1 MQRRELLK
9 LTGAA
14 VIGITIAPTLMAKK
28 KGAGNGSGMLH
39 LNFNENSLGMSEKAK
54 QAIINSIGIG
64 SRYPDDQR
72 SELIRQL
79 AEKYNLEDNLVS
91 LGNGSSEN
99 IRGIIQSQV
108 FKARQAKQTV
118 QLVVPDPT
126 FNYAE
131 LYAQAMNVPVVKV
144 PLTKDFQFD
153 LAKLQETAEQF
164 SGVSIFYLCNPNNPT
179 STVTPAKE
187 LFRWIKKAPEN
198 YFFLL
203 DEAYAEY
210 VQDPAFESGVK
221 LIKQGFKNVAVT
233 RTFSK
238 FYAMAGYRVG
248 YMLANSD
255 VVEEVDKFMSI
266 DNTNIA
272 GAVAALA
279 SLKDKTFAQ
288 LSLQSNEAS
297 RKIVQNA
304 LQELDLKFA
313 PSNGNFIF
321 HEIKGDVQT
330 YQERMKENGI
340 LVGREFLPIQSW
352 SRLTLG
358 TPEEMQRFVKV
369 LKEFRQNGWV

>member
-14 VIGITIAPTLMAKK
+14 VIGMTIAPSLMAKK
-28 KGAGNGSGMLH
+28 KGTGNGSAMLH

-54 QAIINSIGIG
+54 QAVINSIGIG

-72 SELIRQL
+72 SELIRRL
-79 AEKYNLEDNLVS
+79 AEKYNLEDNFVS

-118 QLVVPDPT
+118 QLIVPDPT

-131 LYAQAMNVPVVKV
+131 LYAQAMNVSVVKV
-144 PLTKDFQFD
+144 PLADDFLFD
-153 LAKLQETAEQF
+153 LDKLQEAAEKF
-164 SGVSIFYLCNPNNPT
+164 SGVSIIYLCNPNNPT

-187 LFRWIKKAPEN
+187 LFHWIKKSPEN

-210 VQDPAFESGVK
+210 VQDPEFESGVK

-266 DNTNIA
+266 DNNNIA
-272 GAVAALA
+272 GVVAALA
-279 SLKDKTFAQ
+279 SLKDKTFAE
-288 LSLQSNEAS
+288 LSLQSNNAS
-297 RKIVQNA
+297 RQIVEKA
-304 LQELDLKFA
+304 LSELELDFA

-321 HEIKGDVQT
+321 HEIKGDVPQ

-340 LVGREFLPIQSW
+340 LVGREFLPIQNW

-358 TPEEMQRFVKV
+358 TPEEMQRFVSV
-369 LKEFRQNGWV
+369 LKEFRQKGWV